1 MLLVTPDIE
10 CMRAMCRDI
19 AREDVQLRLGR
30 IAEIN
35 DFLNAAD
42 FGFILRERNEIN
54 RVAFPT
60 KFAEYCLTGLPVI
73 IGDAV
78 PDCTSLADLW
88 GNRVLP
94 EPTAILRRLDAA
106 VDRARVMRLA
116 RAEVTWS
123 AATQRYAQTYGVS

>member
-1 MLLVTPDIE
+1 MI
-10 CMRAMCRDI
+10 R
-19 AREDVQLRLGR
+19 LRSGR
-30 IAEIN
+30 IAEFN

-42 FGFILRERNEIN
+42 FGFILRERNKIN
-54 RVAFPT
+54 RVACPT

-106 VDRARVMRLA
+106 VDRARIMRLA

-123 AATQRYAQTYGVS
+123 AATQRCAQTYGVS